1 MNFEEFQS
9 LAMRTAKPLP
19 FRENMRHVAYGVT
32 GEAGEFADCIKKYD
46 IYEQELDAVNAIEEL
61 GDLLYYI
68 AVGANALEIS
78 MQDIARGVI
87 NKLRKRY
94 PDTYSN
100 ELAKA
105 RIDKRSIDDASQDE
119 WDEAARIAMVKAKG
133 AE

>member
-1 MNFEEFQS
+1 MNFEDFQA

-19 FRENMRHVAYGVT
+19 FKESLRHVAYGVT
-32 GEAGEFADCIKKYD
+32 GEAGEFADCIKKHD
-46 IYEQELDAVNAIEEL
+46 IYEQELNAQNAIEEL

-68 AVGANALEIS
+68 AMGADAFEIS

-87 NKLRKRY
+87 NKLKKRY
-94 PDTYSN
+94 PETYTN

-105 RIDKRSIDDASQDE
+105 RLDKQSIDDASQED
-119 WDEAARIAMVKAKG
+119 WDEAAKIAMVKAKG